1 MSNEATKRM
10 INIMIVLSMIL
21 APLAILVFS
30 AEQAS
35 AGPIVTIELAGQ
47 TSGASIENGNPGDDI
62 LFDVKVTNNGDAVA
76 TINLSIV
83 GTPLGW
89 SASLTGENFV
99 LAAGNSITKILT
111 VSIPSDALETAS
123 ATLTIEDSTNNKQDT
138 GIVKVDQVYNL
149 MFTQANTIKSSL
161 PDSTVS
167 FTLPINNTGN
177 GIDTTSFTHSGGPQ
191 TWSISFDSAKN
202 LQAFTEVNLEVTV
215 YIPAE
220 YKKGTNSITIKG
232 TSEDSVTETTKTL
245 TVTVLPEYG
254 LTVTTL
260 PNGNQDASPGSKVS
274 YTLKVTNVGNAADR
288 FNLLVDSTNKT
299 AGWTATLGT
308 HTTPQ
313 VASGNSHNVTLQV
326 TAPVTGMYTDLG
338 YVNVTVTS
346 EKNGSQ
352 SEMAYTITG
361 ILSER
366 YLSLG
371 VDNSSMEGPQGGSVS
386 FNFTLTNSGNCLD
399 RVDIT
404 ATPPAGWSS
413 PNISPT
419 YFALEPDTSG
429 TFTVV
434 QSIPSTALHKGF
446 SLTLKAKSR
455 DDSSVNTTSTVTV
468 DVEQDY
474 DVQVT
479 IPGSNSKDVNPG
491 DTVVYNFTVKNKGNG
506 EDTISLSQDG
516 IPVAWSWALSDSSV
530 SLPAED
536 TQSVSLTVTIPSDYE
551 NFGPLEVELIAQSD
565 GDANAK
571 DNSSKI
577 IINVQKTYSVILTC
591 NKLQKS
597 GYPEDTL
604 FYIIT
609 INNDGNAEDLIKI
622 SVDAGTYSSWASLND
637 TLFTIAAN
645 DHSTVNLTVEIPDNQ
660 PAGNYAI
667 NITATSQN
675 AKNKGFVKTDTISTV
690 TKVKPRYKV
699 YLFPDG
705 GNVSE
710 VDAGK
715 SVTYYLGVQNKGL
728 GKDTFDISFTGDY
741 PFTNWV
747 SMAYENYTITDLG
760 MNQIKKI
767 SFKVSIPMN
776 VHDTFP
782 GITSG
787 TISVTGTSRGNPANT
802 YVLDFETTV
811 KANYDGSLTT
821 NNDFDSALPG
831 ENVTYTL
838 ELKNTGSAASDIFGL
853 EELDCPFDD
862 VTFVPAVAEINSSDS
877 KQFLITVRIDNDAKV
892 GDYFFNISARS
903 AGPDRILSGNDE
915 IIATLEL
922 KMGVLQN
929 YDVRATCSDRTE
941 EAAPQEW
948 AIYEIEV
955 ENEGNGEDTF
965 DITKYST
972 NNTHIGWTTV
982 DTSTLTLESEETATI
997 TVNVSIPHST
1007 RPMEVIIQINVT
1019 SREDDTAKS
1028 NVVTITTVTQEFAIR
1043 LTSNN
1048 VNKDTDPGGM
1058 VKYYIDVKNDGTGTD
1073 TIEVSI
1079 VTEGSEGT
1087 YSSWASIPTNM
1098 LVFTLEP
1105 SMLKRVTVNVTPPE
1119 DQEVGTYE
1127 ITLKAESTNS
1137 PDEVIESIITTTGV
1151 NAKRD
1156 VALEVTEDRKEVVP
1170 NLSGDKATVTY
1181 SLKVTNKGTDKDR
1194 FTLQILGSPYSDHP
1208 SWIKLSTTS
1217 INSLNAD
1224 ADITVTVTVTIPN
1237 NEAPTDADGFNTVI
1251 YVYSPGQTSDTDD
1264 DIGAR
1269 INLTTVIKTAFGL
1282 ELATTEKH
1290 KETDDLESSSSK
1302 YREVAFPFEVKN
1314 IGTGDDI
1321 VKFEID
1327 EKPSGWDSVSID
1339 LATKSVAMG
1348 ASQEAVLTVK
1358 IDREEAEGDYDIKVM
1373 VTSRGDDTLYEEGSD
1388 IVERM
1393 TFTVEVTSIHEIR
1406 LTGTQ
1411 TAKEAKPGETVTYTI
1426 TVKNKGNGDDSIN
1439 LKLPDEIIKWATRTI
1454 SPSSVDLTAGESIDI
1469 TVTMKISG
1477 EYTEAIEGIYKTNIT
1492 GTAGEGSDEYV
1503 TYIELSTTIDQEYA
1517 LEVTSNDWEKSDSVD
1532 SASNPM
1538 EKQVDYTFEV
1548 KNKGNGPDSFKFR
1561 LTGDHAGWGQLEMSV
1576 SDILQPGESQEITV
1590 TITIDDD
1597 FDESEAEDYDIGL
1610 AVTSVGDDTVKDEDN
1625 TFRLTIEEVYFLELS
1640 SYTGLDKET
1649 LNPVEESTLTYKVDV
1664 KNSCNTD
1671 DTVKFTVKDKPADW
1685 TVTILPSTKAIK
1697 LGKTETIS
1705 VDITPDD
1712 EVEEDTYNIK
1722 IRAQTSDGTNTEF
1735 TLKVEIQRP
1744 ILKITKI
1751 EFEEKVEDGEETT
1764 ITVTVRNDGFA
1775 DAEDVVLSFFDTT
1788 EKKSIGS
1795 NSDDTFT
1802 VKAGETEIYEF
1813 TDWDVEKITKGKHK
1827 IEVSYTDP
1835 LTNEEESMEKM
1846 VEVKGGEEKLIEQK
1860 QLYYVGFGVSGFFIV
1875 LIIIILL
1882 FSRTKR
1888 PVPDDLK
1895 DEIARAKA
1903 EAEKER
1909 PREEESEDAETK
1921 KVKKEDIEQK
1931 LLKKKTLPGATP
1943 ALPESTEKDA
1953 SEKPTKRVKIK
1964 CPKCEKIQTVTSPK
1978 RPLDFECDDC
1988 GMKLILKK

>member
-1 MSNEATKRM
+1 
-10 INIMIVLSMIL
+10 LIL

-30 AEQAS
+30 ADRAS

-47 TSGASIENGNPGDDI
+47 ISGGSIENGDPGDDI

-83 GTPLGW
+83 GTPVGW

-123 ATLTIEDSTNNKQDT
+123 ATLTIEDTTNNKQDT

-149 MFTQANTIKSSL
+149 MFTQADTIKSSL

-177 GIDTTSFTHSGGPQ
+177 GIDTTSFTDSGKPQ
-191 TWSISFDSAKN
+191 TWSVSYDSAKN
-202 LQAFTEVNLEVTV
+202 LQAFTEANLEVTV

-232 TSEDSVTETTKTL
+232 TSEDGVTETTKTL
-245 TVTVLPEYG
+245 TITVLPEYG

-326 TAPVTGMYTDLG
+326 TVPVNGMYTDLG

-346 EKNGSQ
+346 EKNASQ

-361 ILSER
+361 VLPER
-366 YLSLG
+366 YLSLS
-371 VDNSSMEGPQGGSVS
+371 VDNSSMEGPQGGSAS
-386 FNFTLTNSGNCLD
+386 FNFTVTNSGNALD
-399 RVDIT
+399 RIDIT
-404 ATPPAGWSS
+404 STPPDGWSS

-419 YFALEPDTSG
+419 YFALDPDASG

-446 SLTLKAKSR
+446 SLTLKAQSR
-455 DDSSVNTTSTVTV
+455 DDDNVNTTSTVTV
-468 DVEQDY
+468 DVEQDF

-530 SLPAED
+530 SLPAD
-536 TQSVSLTVTIPSDYE
+536 DSQSVSLTITVPSDFE
-551 NFGPLEVELIAQSD
+551 NFGPLEVELIAVSD
-565 GDANAK
+565 GDVTAR

-597 GYPEDTL
+597 GYPQDTV
-604 FYIIT
+604 FYLIT
-609 INNDGNAEDLIKI
+609 ITNDGNAEDLIEI
-622 SVDAGTYSSWASLND
+622 SIDAGDYSTWASLND
-637 TLFTIAAN
+637 TLFTVAAN
-645 DHSTVNLTVEIPDNQ
+645 GHSSVNLSVEIPDNQ
-660 PAGNYAI
+660 PAGQYPI
-667 NITATSQN
+667 NVTATSQN
-675 AKNKGFVKTDTISTV
+675 AKNKGIEKTDTISSV
-690 TKVKPRYKV
+690 TKVDPLYEV

-710 VDAGK
+710 VDAGNA
-715 SVTYYLGVQNKGL
+715 VIYYLGVQNKGL
-728 GKDTFDISFTGDY
+728 GVDTFDISFSGDY

-747 SMAYENYTITDLG
+747 SMAYENYTIANLDV
-760 MNQIKKI
+760 NQIKKV
-767 SFKVSIPMN
+767 SFEVAIPIN
-776 VHDTFP
+776 VHESFP

-787 TISVTGTSRGNPANT
+787 TITVTATSRGEPANSYT
-802 YVLDFETTV
+802 LDFETTV

-862 VTFVPAVAEINSSDS
+862 VTFVPAVSEINSSDS
-877 KQFLITVRIDNDAKV
+877 KQFQITVKIDKDAKV

-948 AIYEIEV
+948 AVYEIEV

-965 DITKYST
+965 DITKYSN
-972 NNTHIGWTTV
+972 NNTHVGWATV
-982 DTSTLTLESEETATI
+982 DTSTLTLESEETAKITI
-997 TVNVSIPHST
+997 NVSIPHST
-1007 RPMEVIIQINVT
+1007 RPMEVIIQVNVT
-1019 SREDDTAKS
+1019 SREDDTVTA

-1043 LTSNN
+1043 LGSTIL
-1048 VNKDTDPGGM
+1048 NKDTDPGGM
-1058 VKYYIDVKNDGTGTD
+1058 VKYYIDVTNDGTGTD

-1087 YSSWASIPTNM
+1087 YSSWASIPANL

-1105 SMLKRVTVNVTPPE
+1105 SKTKRVTINVTPPE
-1119 DQEVGTYE
+1119 DQEVGDYE
-1127 ITLKAESTNS
+1127 ITLNAESTNS
-1137 PDEVIESIITTTGV
+1137 PDEVIESIKTTTHV
-1151 NAKRD
+1151 NPKRD
-1156 VALEVTEDRKEVVP
+1156 VALEVTEDRKEIVP
-1170 NLSGDKATVTY
+1170 NLSGDKATVAF
-1181 SLKVTNKGTDKDR
+1181 SLKVTNKGTDKDTFR
-1194 FTLQILGSPYSDHP
+1194 LQILGSPYSDHP
-1208 SWIKLSTTS
+1208 SWVKLSTTS
-1217 INSLNAD
+1217 ISSLNAD
-1224 ADITVTVTVTIPN
+1224 SDTTVTVTLTIPN

-1251 YVYSPGQTSDTDD
+1251 YVYSPGEAGTAD

-1269 INLTTVIKTAFGL
+1269 INLTTVIKTAYGL
-1282 ELATTEKH
+1282 EITATEKRL
-1290 KETDDLESSSSK
+1290 ETDDLVSSSSK
-1302 YREVAFPFEVKN
+1302 YREVTFPFMVKN
-1314 IGTGDDI
+1314 IGTGDDT

-1327 EKPSGWDSVSID
+1327 EKPSGWDTVSID
-1339 LATKSVAMG
+1339 LATGQIAMG
-1348 ASQEAVLTVK
+1348 ASQNAVLTVK
-1358 IDREEAEGDYDIKVM
+1358 VDRDEAVGDYDIKVM
-1373 VTSRGDDTLYEEGSD
+1373 VTSRGDDTLYEDGTD

-1393 TFTVEVTSIHEIR
+1393 TFTVEVTSIHEIKV
-1406 LTGTQ
+1406 TGTQ
-1411 TAKEAKPGETVTYTI
+1411 TAKEGQPGETVTYTL
-1426 TVKNKGNGDDSIN
+1426 TVKNKGNGDDSID

-1454 SPSSVDLTAGESIDI
+1454 SPSSVELAADETIDI
-1469 TVTMKISG
+1469 TVTMKISS
-1477 EYTEAIEGIYKTNIT
+1477 EYTEALEGSYKTNIT
-1492 GTAGEGSDEYV
+1492 ATAGEGSDEYK

-1532 SASNPM
+1532 SPSNPQD
-1538 EKQVDYTFEV
+1538 KVVNYKFEV
-1548 KNKGNGPDSFKFR
+1548 KNKGNGPDSFKFL
-1561 LTGDHAGWGQLEMSV
+1561 LTGDHASWGEVLTTPEILE
-1576 SDILQPGESQEITV
+1576 PGESQEITV
-1590 TITIDDD
+1590 AITIGDD
-1597 FDESEAEDYDIGL
+1597 FEEYEEGDYDIGL
-1610 AVTSVGDDTVKDEDN
+1610 TVTSVGDDTVKDEAN
-1625 TFRLTIEEVYFLELS
+1625 SFRLTIEEVYFLELT
-1640 SYTGLDKET
+1640 SYTGLATET

-1664 KNSCNTD
+1664 KNSGNTD
-1671 DTVKFTVKDKPADW
+1671 DTVKFTVKDKPTDW
-1685 TVTILPSTKAIK
+1685 TVTILPSTKLIK

-1712 EVEEDTYNIK
+1712 DVKEDTYNIK

-1735 TLKVEIQRP
+1735 TLKVEIQKP
-1744 ILKITKI
+1744 ELKITKVL
-1751 EFEEKVEDGEETT
+1751 FEEKVVDGDETT
-1764 ITVTVRNDGFA
+1764 ITVTVSNTGSA
-1775 DAEDVVLSFFDTT
+1775 DAEDVVLSFFDST

-1802 VKAGETEIYEF
+1802 VKAGETYEYEF
-1813 TDWDVEKITKGKHK
+1813 TDWDKEKITKGKHK

-1835 LTNEEESMEKM
+1835 LTNEDEDMEKM
-1846 VEVKGGEEKLIEQK
+1846 VEVEGPEESALDTKAMLYGG
-1860 QLYYVGFGVSGFFIV
+1860 GGAAAFFIV

-1882 FSRTKR
+1882 FSRSKR

-1903 EAEKER
+1903 EAERER
-1909 PREEESEDAETK
+1909 PREEEIGDMGTK
-1921 KVKKEDIEQK
+1921 KVSKEDIEEQ
-1931 LLKKKTLPGATP
+1931 LLKKKTLPKAKP
-1943 ALPESTEKDA
+1943 ALPESTEKEG

-1964 CPKCEKIQTVTSPK
+1964 CPKCEKIQTVGSPK
-1978 RPLDFECDDC
+1978 RPLEFECDDC